1 MASPRTRRVLKD
13 LRPKSGNNN
22 CFECGTHNPQWV
34 SVSYGIWI
42 CLECSG
48 KHRGLGVHLSFV
60 RSVTMDKWKDAE
72 LEKMKVGGNNSAREF
87 FKSQSDYDPNWSL
100 SEKYNS
106 KAAALYRD
114 KISTEAEGK
123 TWSEQTSSA
132 KNYVPY
138 QPTRRTHTSNT
149 QNFGSAGSNT
159 SNSSSSY
166 QSGGQFS
173 SVSMDEI
180 SSRKEDFFRRKQ
192 LENMNRPEDLPP
204 SQGGRYV
211 GFGSH
216 PVTKSSSDSD
226 AWAGALSSL
235 TSTWSSISLNAGKL
249 AEQAKESAVKLSA
262 TASEKAVK
270 LGSTVQES
278 WKTAEEKGI
287 HSSAN
292 RHLAHAVVPH
302 LSNGN
307 YAAPDVLLRD
317 DCVCKMSVST
327 VSQKGWKDLQSMFTD
342 QPHMADDGGPSEGT
356 TLLGN
361 PQERQQREAQ
371 RKMDPDQ
378 SDTPLLHLH
387 RETPPSS
394 PEWNSDWGWDSNP
407 ATSENNG
414 EADSAA
420 DAWQWLDDKQ
430 AGNNTKVTKTSPKS
444 KRSPPKAKPVK
455 HADSWDAM
463 WNDQVEPEEPSS
475 PDWEKGWDDGDWLPI
490 NVTEGKGS
498 KTSKSD

>member
-13 LRPKSGNNN
+13 LRLKSGNNN

-72 LEKMKVGGNNSAREF
+72 LEKMKVGGNNMAREF
-87 FKSQSDYDPNWSL
+87 FKSQDDYNPNWSL

-138 QPTRRTHTSNT
+138 QPTRRTQTSNT
-149 QNFGSAGSNT
+149 QNFGSSGSNST
-159 SNSSSSY
+159 SSY

-173 SVSMDEI
+173 SISMDEI
-180 SSRKEDFFRRKQ
+180 SSKKEDFFRRKQ
-192 LENMNRPEDLPP
+192 LENMNRPDDLPP
-204 SQGGRYV
+204 SQGGRFV
-211 GFGSH
+211 GFGSA
-216 PVTKSSSDSD
+216 PVVTKSSSDSD

-235 TSTWSSISLNAGKL
+235 TSTWSSLSLNAGKL

-262 TASEKAVK
+262 TASEKAREGRL
-270 LGSTVQES
+270 LGDV
-278 WKTAEEKGI
+278 G
-287 HSSAN
+287 SSVTQ
-292 RHLAHAVVPH
+292 LATKVT
-302 LSNGN
+302 
-307 YAAPDVLLRD
+307 
-317 DCVCKMSVST
+317 T
-327 VSQKGWKDLQSMFTD
+327 VSQKGWKDLQSIFTD
-342 QPHMADDGGPSEGT
+342 QPVVLDDGGPTEGS

-361 PQERQQREAQ
+361 PQERQKREAQ
-371 RKMDPDQ
+371 RSMDPDH

-394 PEWNSDWGWDSNP
+394 PDWNSDWGWDANP
-407 ATSENNG
+407 GANNG
-414 EADSAA
+414 EADSAV

-430 AGNNTKVTKTSPKS
+430 DVKSTKVTKTSPKS
-444 KRSPPKAKPVK
+444 KRSPQKTKAKST
-455 HADSWDAM
+455 DSWDAM
-463 WNDQVEPEEPSS
+463 WNDGIEPEQPSS

-490 NVTEGKGS
+490 NAKEGNKS
-498 KTSKSD
+498 AKSD

>member
-60 RSVTMDKWKDAE
+60 RSTTMDKWKDAE
-72 LEKMKVGGNNSAREF
+72 LEKMKVGGNNAAREF
-87 FKSQSDYDPNWSL
+87 FKSQDDYNPSWSL

-138 QPTRRTHTSNT
+138 QPTRRTQTSNT
-149 QNFGSAGSNT
+149 KNFGSAS

-173 SVSMDEI
+173 SISMNEI

-192 LENMNRPEDLPP
+192 MENMNKPDDLPP
-204 SQGGRYV
+204 SQGGRFV
-211 GFGSH
+211 GFGSA
-216 PVTKSSSDSD
+216 PVVTKSSSDSD
-226 AWAGALSSL
+226 AWAGAMSSL
-235 TSTWSSISLNAGKL
+235 TSTWSSLSLNAGKL
-249 AEQAKESAVKLSA
+249 AEQAKESV
-262 TASEKAVK
+262 T
-270 LGSTVQES
+270 
-278 WKTAEEKGI
+278 
-287 HSSAN
+287 
-292 RHLAHAVVPH
+292 
-302 LSNGN
+302 
-307 YAAPDVLLRD
+307 
-317 DCVCKMSVST
+317 T
-327 VSQKGWKDLQSMFTD
+327 VSQKGWKDLQSIFTD
-342 QPHMADDGGPSEGT
+342 QPVVLDDGGPTEGT
-356 TLLGN
+356 NLLGN
-361 PQERQQREAQ
+361 PQERQKIEAQ
-371 RKMDPDQ
+371 RHMDPNE
-378 SDTPLLHLH
+378 SETPLLHLH

-394 PEWNSDWGWDSNP
+394 PDWNSDWGWDSNA
-407 ATSENNG
+407 ATNYG
-414 EADSAA
+414 EADSAV

-430 AGNNTKVTKTSPKS
+430 AGNNAKVVKTSPKS
-444 KRSPPKAKPVK
+444 KRLPQKVK
-455 HADSWDAM
+455 EGKTVDSWDAM
-463 WNDQVEPEEPSS
+463 WNDKVEPEQPSS

-490 NVTEGKGS
+490 NVTEGKGN
-498 KTSKSD
+498 KTAKSD

>member
-138 QPTRRTHTSNT
+138 QPTRRTQTSNT

-249 AEQAKESAVKLSA
+249 AEQAKES
-262 TASEKAVK
+262 
-270 LGSTVQES
+270 
-278 WKTAEEKGI
+278 
-287 HSSAN
+287 
-292 RHLAHAVVPH
+292 
-302 LSNGN
+302 
-307 YAAPDVLLRD
+307 
-317 DCVCKMSVST
+317 VST

-356 TLLGN
+356 TLLGD
-361 PQERQQREAQ
+361 PQERQKREAQ

-407 ATSENNG
+407 TTTANNG

-430 AGNNTKVTKTSPKS
+430 AANNTKATKTSPKS
-444 KRSPPKAKPVK
+444 KRSPPKAKGK
-455 HADSWDAM
+455 TADSWDAM

>member
-1 MASPRTRRVLKD
+1 MASPRTRRVMKD

-138 QPTRRTHTSNT
+138 QPTRRTQTSNT

-262 TASEKAVK
+262 TASEKAREGRL
-270 LGSTVQES
+270 LGDM
-278 WKTAEEKGI
+278 G
-287 HSSAN
+287 SSVTQ
-292 RHLAHAVVPH
+292 LAT
-302 LSNGN
+302 
-307 YAAPDVLLRD
+307 
-317 DCVCKMSVST
+317 KVST

-356 TLLGN
+356 NLLGN
-361 PQERQQREAQ
+361 PQERQKREAQ

-407 ATSENNG
+407 ATSANNG

-430 AGNNTKVTKTSPKS
+430 AANNTKVTKTSPKS
-444 KRSPPKAKPVK
+444 KRSPPKAKGK
-455 HADSWDAM
+455 TADSWDAM

>member
-60 RSVTMDKWKDAE
+60 RSTTMDKWKDAE
-72 LEKMKVGGNNSAREF
+72 LEKMKVGGNNAAREF
-87 FKSQSDYDPNWSL
+87 FKSQDDYNPSWSL

-138 QPTRRTHTSNT
+138 QPTRRTQTSNT
-149 QNFGSAGSNT
+149 KNFGSAS

-173 SVSMDEI
+173 SISMNEI

-192 LENMNRPEDLPP
+192 MENMNKPDDLPP
-204 SQGGRYV
+204 SQGGRFV
-211 GFGSH
+211 GFGSA
-216 PVTKSSSDSD
+216 PVVTKSSSDSD
-226 AWAGALSSL
+226 AWAGAMSSL
-235 TSTWSSISLNAGKL
+235 TSTWSSLSLNAGKL

-270 LGSTVQES
+270 LGETVQVS
-278 WKTAEEKGI
+278 WKSAEEKAREGRLLGDVG
-287 HSSAN
+287 SSVTQ
-292 RHLAHAVVPH
+292 LATKVT
-302 LSNGN
+302 
-307 YAAPDVLLRD
+307 
-317 DCVCKMSVST
+317 T
-327 VSQKGWKDLQSMFTD
+327 VSQKGWKDLQSIFTD
-342 QPHMADDGGPSEGT
+342 QPVVLDDGGPTEGT
-356 TLLGN
+356 NLLGN
-361 PQERQQREAQ
+361 PQERQKIEAQ
-371 RKMDPDQ
+371 RHMDPNE
-378 SDTPLLHLH
+378 SETPLLHLH

-394 PEWNSDWGWDSNP
+394 PDWNSDWGWDSNA
-407 ATSENNG
+407 ATNYG
-414 EADSAA
+414 EADSAV

-430 AGNNTKVTKTSPKS
+430 AGNNAKVVKTSPKS
-444 KRSPPKAKPVK
+444 KRLPQKVK
-455 HADSWDAM
+455 EGKTVDSWDAM
-463 WNDQVEPEEPSS
+463 WNDKVEPEQPSS

-490 NVTEGKGS
+490 NVTEGKGN
-498 KTSKSD
+498 KTAKSD

>member
-1 MASPRTRRVLKD
+1 MASPRTRRVMKD

-138 QPTRRTHTSNT
+138 QPTRRTQTSNT

-249 AEQAKESAVKLSA
+249 AEQAKES
-262 TASEKAVK
+262 
-270 LGSTVQES
+270 
-278 WKTAEEKGI
+278 
-287 HSSAN
+287 
-292 RHLAHAVVPH
+292 
-302 LSNGN
+302 
-307 YAAPDVLLRD
+307 
-317 DCVCKMSVST
+317 VST

-356 TLLGN
+356 NLLGN
-361 PQERQQREAQ
+361 PQERQKREAQ

-407 ATSENNG
+407 ATSANNG

-430 AGNNTKVTKTSPKS
+430 AANNTKVTKTSPKS
-444 KRSPPKAKPVK
+444 KRSPPKAKGK
-455 HADSWDAM
+455 TADSWDAM